1 MIDIL
6 MATYNGE
13 SYVAE
18 QIDSILNQTY
28 TEWKLYIRDDGS
40 KDNTMSILEE
50 YASKYSDKIILVKD
64 GKKGLGA
71 KGNFGALIKYSKNEY
86 CMFCDQDDF
95 WLNSKIEDS
104 INKMFEIENKEGSN
118 FPILVHTD
126 LKVVDGK
133 LEIINESFWNYQ
145 NLDKNKTDLR
155 NLLVQNNIT
164 GCTMLMNRALM
175 NLCQNTPENCIMHDW
190 WIGLVASAFGGIYTI
205 DKQTMLYRQ
214 HGKNEVGAHEY
225 NSIGFVKNKLSNFEK
240 ISKSIDDT
248 IIQAEAF
255 YNEFKDKLSDNDRNL
270 VYNYSVL
277 REKNFI
283 QRKQSIVKNKFYKS
297 GLVRNIGYLIFV

>member
-6 MATYNGE
+6 MATYNGAK
-13 SYVAE
+13 YVTK

-28 TEWKLYIRDDGS
+28 TDWKLYIRDDGS
-40 KDNTMSILEE
+40 NDGTKEILQDYENKYPNKIVVIRDN
-50 YASKYSDKIILVKD
+50 
-64 GKKGLGA
+64 KKGLGA
-71 KGNFGALIKYSKNEY
+71 KGNFVELMKYSKSKY
-86 CMFCDQDDF
+86 CMFSDQDDV

-104 INKMFEIENKEGSN
+104 INKMLEIENIEGSN

-126 LKVVDGK
+126 LKVVDDK

-164 GCTMLMNRALM
+164 GCTMLMNRGLM
-175 NLCQNTPENCIMHDW
+175 NLCKNIPEDCIMHDW
-190 WIGLVASAFGGIYTI
+190 WIGLVASAFGKMCIV
-205 DKQTMLYRQ
+205 DKPTMLYRQ
-214 HGKNEVGAHEY
+214 HGNNEVGAHKY
-225 NSIGFVKNKLSNFEK
+225 NSFSFVKNKLSNIDK
-240 ISKSIDDT
+240 ISRSIDDT
-248 IIQAEAF
+248 IIQAAAF
-255 YNEFKDKLSDNDRNL
+255 YNEFKDKLSDNDRHL
-270 VYNYSVL
+270 VYNYSIL

-297 GLVRNIGYLIFV
+297 GLVRNIGYLLFV

>member
-6 MATYNGE
+6 MATYNGAK
-13 SYVAE
+13 YVDK

-28 TEWKLYIRDDGS
+28 TDWKLYIRDDGS
-40 KDNTMSILEE
+40 NDGTKEILQDYERKYPNKIVVIRDN
-50 YASKYSDKIILVKD
+50 
-64 GKKGLGA
+64 KKGLGA
-71 KGNFGALIKYSKNEY
+71 KGNFTELMRYSKSEY
-86 CMFCDQDDF
+86 CMFSDQDDV
-95 WLNSKIEDS
+95 WLESKIEDS
-104 INKMFEIENKEGSN
+104 IRVMREAETLNGTDI
-118 FPILVHTD
+118 PVLVHTD
-126 LKVVDGK
+126 LKVVDK
-133 LEIINESFWNYQ
+133 NLNIINESFWEYQ
-145 NLDKNKTDLR
+145 NLNCDNKNLNK
-155 NLLVQNNIT
+155 LLIQNNIT
-164 GCTMLMNRALM
+164 GCTILMNKSLTYMCR
-175 NLCQNTPENCIMHDW
+175 NIPSNCIMHDW
-190 WIGLVASAFGGIYTI
+190 WIALVASAFGKIYTV

-214 HGKNEVGAHEY
+214 HGNNEVGAHKY
-225 NSIGFVKNKLSNFEK
+225 NSFSFVKNKLSNLEK